1 MRTGLYDFRQAT
13 LSMLAS
19 LLAAFA
25 VHRFR
30 RLAERG

>member
-1 MRTGLYDFRQAT
+1 VRTGLYDFRQAT
-13 LSMLAS
+13 LSMLAG

-30 RLAERG
+30 RLAE